1 MKNVQILIITAFTS
15 ALALFA
21 NEALAEEP
29 KAENNVTSDVR
40 TIISENDNSRTI
52 IVGVNKDKTESGLST
67 QSVIVAPDYNC
78 YAPYKKP
85 QPLHHQHD
93 NRHHLPAHE

>member
-1 MKNVQILIITAFTS
+1 MKNAQFLIITAFTS

-21 NEALAEEP
+21 NEALAEDP
-29 KAENNVTSDVR
+29 KADDVR
-40 TIISENDNSRTI
+40 TIISEDDNSRTI

-67 QSVIVAPDYNC
+67 QTVTVAPDYNC

-85 QPLHHQHD
+85 QPRHHLHD
-93 NRHHLPAHE
+93 NRHHLPTHE